1 MKFCSN
7 CGKEVYDDAIICMS
21 CGCSLQKKALTNEK
35 DMENVGL
42 NILAFFIP
50 IVGFILYFCWKS
62 ESPKKAN
69 GVGKWALI
77 SFVAGI
83 VLEVFLYEILISA
96 LLY

>member
-1 MKFCSN
+1 MKFCSR
-7 CGKEVYDDAIICMS
+7 CGKEVYDDAIICMN
-21 CGCSLQKKALTNEK
+21 CGCSLEEKAIANK
-35 DMENVGL
+35 NDVENVGL
-42 NILAFFIP
+42 NILSFFIP
-50 IVGFILYFCWKS
+50 IVGLILYFCWKN

-83 VLEVFLYEILISA
+83 ILEAFLYEALVGI